1 MKKKWIKIMTLFSG
15 YDAQIMAVR
24 KAIKNLK
31 KNLGIKVIGWSDI
44 DRTVRAIHNVV
55 FPEYA
60 NNCYPDVREI
70 PWGSLESPDILFYS
84 SPCQSLSRAG
94 QRKGMKKGTETEP
107 QLIWT
112 VEHAIAT
119 LRPKYCILENVEGML
134 DADFSEDFISWC
146 RTLSEYGYANSFKV
160 LSSADFGVPQ
170 NRKRIFLVSIRID
183 KDDKYPFF
191 QWPKPYKLTVKP
203 EDLLEDF
210 VDDEYYL
217 SCEEQDTFI
226 DVVKNAKEG
235 YSSSVTRKKKYPTK
249 LLNSQF
255 YKRISAFVS
264 PLCKNETIPTLMV
277 GLQSANLTSITG
289 CRRDKCP
296 CVIEVWEGP
305 QNLKKQKLQNAKL
318 SQQVVKAMRV
328 CPDRERILATVNSL
342 KTNEYLRVRYITP
355 TEALRFMGVDEQY
368 IKRIIDPF
376 YSLSK
381 EGLSEDEVKKLMT
394 IDNRYT
400 PISNYAI
407 YGRAGNSIVVDVLA
421 AITEQ
426 ILNRIDKASRGE
438 QQKVA

>member
-1 MKKKWIKIMTLFSG
+1 MKKKWIKVMTLFSG

-24 KAIKNLK
+24 KAIKSLK
-31 KNLGIKVIGWSDI
+31 KNFGIKVIGWSDI

-60 NNCYPDVREI
+60 GNCYPDVREI

-84 SPCQSLSRAG
+84 SPCQSVSRAG
-94 QRKGMKKGTETEP
+94 QRKGMKKGTETES

-183 KDDKYPFF
+183 KDDAYPVF
-191 QWPKPYKLTVKP
+191 QWPEPCELVVKP
-203 EDLLEDF
+203 EVLLEDL

-226 DVVKNAKEG
+226 DVIKNAKKG
-235 YSSSVTRKKKYPTK
+235 YSSGVTRKKKCPTK

-264 PLCKNETIPTLMV
+264 PLCKNGTIPTLMV
-277 GLQSANLTSITG
+277 GLRSANLTSITG

-305 QNLKKQKLQNAKL
+305 QSLKKQNLPNAKL
-318 SQQVVKAMRV
+318 SQQVVKAMRQ
-328 CPDRERILATVNSL
+328 CPDKERILATINNL
-342 KTNEYLRVRYITP
+342 KDNEYLRVRYITP
-355 TEALRFMGVDEQY
+355 KEALRFMGLDDQY
-368 IKRIIDPF
+368 IKRIMDP
-376 YSLSK
+376 YSSLNK
-381 EGLSEDEVKKLMT
+381 EGLSEDDVKKLMT

-407 YGRAGNSIVVDVLA
+407 YGRAGNSIVVGVLA
-421 AITEQ
+421 AITEE
-426 ILNRIDKASRGE
+426 ILRRIDNTSIVDQTNA
-438 QQKVA
+438 A